1 MPSKSNCATLC
12 DGEGNPIR
20 RGFPREGKISH
31 RAEDT
36 HRTEKGEEK
45 RRSKWSLLKVL
56 KGSTLL

>member
-45 RRSKWSLLKVL
+45 K
-56 KGSTLL
+56 